1 MDYKGC
7 LNEKAF
13 ILSNRG
19 ERKSKEDGDKK
30 LFGVSDD
37 FLIDYMKIVQSK
49 CFRRLYQKTQVF
61 CFPDNPHVRTRLTH
75 TLETDSNCVL
85 MANVLGLNINLTH
98 AGSIGHDVGHVPFG
112 HVGERFL
119 SQYTAKPFEHNIF
132 GPILLEYVERGG
144 RGLNL
149 RKETIEAIRSHSG
162 GDFKKDLELEEY
174 KLIKLGD
181 KISYLFSDVN
191 DAIRY
196 NYLSPSKIPKS
207 LEKLG
212 KNQRERVISYIFAL
226 FEESYQKNKVSFSDS
241 EVAKFYQETRDWM
254 FENVYAKA
262 NTRIINEEL
271 SLAFEAILEYPKIKR
286 YDPVVI
292 FSVLTEDGVRE
303 IAQKGLSSERMDY
316 LGINGII
323 SHLEKGKRYYDEYY
337 PS

>member
-1 MDYKGC
+1 MNYKGC
-7 LNEKAF
+7 LQEKAF
-13 ILSNRG
+13 KLIDNG
-19 ERKSKEDGDKK
+19 RKSEDDGDRR

-75 TLETDSNCVL
+75 TLETDSNSVL
-85 MANVLGLNINLTH
+85 MADVLGLNAYLVH
-98 AGSIGHDVGHVPFG
+98 AGSTGHDVGHVPFG

-119 SQYTAKPFEHNIF
+119 SQYTKKPFEHNIF
-132 GPILLEYVERGG
+132 GPILLEHIERGG

-149 RKETIEAIRSHSG
+149 KEETLRAIRNHSG
-162 GDFKKDLELEEY
+162 GDFKKELELEEY

-191 DAIRY
+191 DAVRY
-196 NYLSPSKIPKS
+196 NYLSSFKIPEC
-207 LEKLG
+207 LERLG
-212 KNQRERVISYIFAL
+212 SNQRERVINCIFAL
-226 FEESYQKNKVSFSDS
+226 LEESCQKNTVSFSDS
-241 EVAKFYQETRDWM
+241 EIANLYQETRDWM

-271 SLAFEAILEYPKIKR
+271 SLAFEAILDYPKLKR

-316 LGINGII
+316 LGINEII
-323 SHLEKGKRYYDEYY
+323 PHLEKGKRYYDEYY

>member
-1 MDYKGC
+1 MDYNKC
-7 LNEKAF
+7 LKEKAF
-13 ILSNRG
+13 LLSDSKD
-19 ERKSKEDGDKK
+19 RKNKDDGDKK

-37 FLIDYMKIVQSK
+37 FLIDCMKIVQSK

-75 TLETDSNCVL
+75 TLETDSINTL
-85 MANVLGLNINLTH
+85 MADVLGLNVNLVH
-98 AGSIGHDVGHVPFG
+98 AGSNGHDVGHVPFG

-119 SQYTAKPFEHNIF
+119 SQYTKKPFEHNVF
-132 GPILLEYVERGG
+132 GPIILEYIERGG

-149 RKETIEAIRSHSG
+149 KTETLQAIRVHSG
-162 GDFKKDLELEEY
+162 GDFKKELELEEY

-191 DAIRY
+191 DAVRY
-196 NYLSPSKIPKS
+196 NYLSSSKIPEC

-212 KNQRERVISYIFAL
+212 KNQRERVINCIFAL
-226 FEESYQKNKVSFSDS
+226 FEESSEKRTVSFSDS
-241 EVAKFYQETRDWM
+241 EVAKLYQETRDWM
-254 FENVYAKA
+254 FENVYARA

-271 SLAFEAILEYPKIKR
+271 SLAFEAILEYPKLRK

-303 IAQKGLSSERMDY
+303 IAQKGLSAERVEY
-316 LGINGII
+316 LGINEII
-323 SHLEKGKRYYDEYY
+323 PHLERGKKYYDEYY